1 MVKEMT
7 ESQKVAALQAYRN
20 SLMDQSEADD
30 LPFGVE
36 PVTYGEDIE
45 DDYDDME
52 DLDPT
57 QFMEEITE
65 EVDTALEM
73 DVDVALA
80 VSAEGEDME
89 EVGLVDHIEIEEP
102 PETEEIA
109 GETNEDLVEPEPEP
123 PETEEIA
130 GETNEDLVE

>member
-1 MVKEMT
+1 M
-7 ESQKVAALQAYRN
+7 
-20 SLMDQSEADD
+20 
-30 LPFGVE
+30 E

-73 DVDVALA
+73 DVDVD
-80 VSAEGEDME
+80 VSVEGEDIE
-89 EVGLVDHIEIEEP
+89 GLGPIDHIEIEEP
-102 PETEEIA
+102 PETQEIA
-109 GETNEDLVEPEPEP
+109 EGNK
-123 PETEEIA
+123 
-130 GETNEDLVE
+130 G

>member
-1 MVKEMT
+1 M
-7 ESQKVAALQAYRN
+7 
-20 SLMDQSEADD
+20 
-30 LPFGVE
+30 PFGVE
-36 PVTYGEDIE
+36 PVTYSEDIE

-73 DVDVALA
+73 DIEL
-80 VSAEGEDME
+80 SAEGEDME
-89 EVGLVDHIEIEEP
+89 EVGPVDHIEIEEP

-109 GETNEDLVEPEPEP
+109 GENNPHSIKL
-123 PETEEIA
+123 
-130 GETNEDLVE
+130 